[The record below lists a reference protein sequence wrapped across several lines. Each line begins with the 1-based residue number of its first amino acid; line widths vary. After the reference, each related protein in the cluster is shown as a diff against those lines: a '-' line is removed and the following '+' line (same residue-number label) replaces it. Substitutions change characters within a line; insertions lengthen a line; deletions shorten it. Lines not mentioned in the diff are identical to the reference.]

1 MLPSYAMEPQDELQ
15 HLLARQDALKQEL
28 KAKEERAAGGAA
40 PPARHSHQS
49 DPPRP
54 SVRLSATDRK
64 RRTRRLI
71 LIGSYIE
78 HRTQADPAE
87 HDRLLQG
94 LNGFLERD
102 QDRALVRSAR
112 DHGARRSRDRST
124 PRLATAP
131 PAHRRLGR
139 HLPGRHGHAA
149 GGAGGRTHHRASP
162 KQGPPWTATVTA
174 VLNRSR
180 DQVLVTD
187 SGRPVS
193 P

>member
-28 KAKEERAAGGAA
+28 KAKKKELQEAQRRQRDTLTRQIRRAQA
-40 PPARHSHQS
+40 
-49 DPPRP
+49 
-54 SVRLSATDRK
+54 RLSATDRK

-102 QDRALVRSAR
+102 QDRALFDLPATTEPAAAGTGLP
-112 DHGARRSRDRST
+112 DPT
-124 PRLATAP
+124 PGE
-131 PAHRRLGR
+131 RRLGLP
-139 HLPGRHGHAA
+139 LPGGQASTGEAA
-149 GGAGGRTHHRASP
+149 TGAPATSATRP
-162 KQGPPWTATVTA
+162 K
-174 VLNRSR
+174 
-180 DQVLVTD
+180 
-187 SGRPVS
+187 
-193 P
+193 